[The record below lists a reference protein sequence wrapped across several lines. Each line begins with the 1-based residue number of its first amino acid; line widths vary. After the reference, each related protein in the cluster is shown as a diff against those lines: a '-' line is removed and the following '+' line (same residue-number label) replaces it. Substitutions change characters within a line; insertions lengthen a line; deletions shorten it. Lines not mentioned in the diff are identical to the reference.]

1 MSSKSPVHYS
11 NSYSLPLCPT
21 PRPCHFSYAALSI
34 LGEWKRSGSLWQH
47 LAYLRKL
54 SACSHTL
61 TFSHGRNHKLSRSL
75 WAVSCA
81 ALGCV
86 CVCNTSKVKLFSLT
100 LFNVSKITFFS
111 PILCWDFSI
120 GLMDFHGGIFVLG
133 WLSELVSF
141 GGKAVKKFSFC
152 HFGEVTLCVV
162 VRNILKALFNLYR
175 CLTHQRNKE
184 QTLELNSHRLWKFRL
199 LFPVVFH
206 ILIGPMGLI
215 VILEKS

>member
-34 LGEWKRSGSLWQH
+34 LGGRKRSGSLWQH

-61 TFSHGRNHKLSRSL
+61 TFFHGRNHRLSRSL

-86 CVCNTSKVKLFSLT
+86 CVCNTGKVKLFSLT
-100 LFNVSKITFFS
+100 LFNVSKITFFPNAS
-111 PILCWDFSI
+111 TD
-120 GLMDFHGGIFVLG
+120 
-133 WLSELVSF
+133 
-141 GGKAVKKFSFC
+141 
-152 HFGEVTLCVV
+152 TLQ
-162 VRNILKALFNLYR
+162 RLQAHNRQEGNSLLLNF
-175 CLTHQRNKE
+175 LTAS
-184 QTLELNSHRLWKFRL
+184 T
-199 LFPVVFH
+199 
-206 ILIGPMGLI
+206 IM
-215 VILEKS
+215 